1 MILMK
6 ILKNRSG
13 QKWFLMV
20 KRLIETLVSSPNPDE
35 DKNRREIILNIIFLV
50 SIAGFMILNVIRVA
64 DYFIYPEIEG
74 LPLWTTFLILFFF
87 CALLRLSKRGR
98 AKTAAWFLIAIYS
111 APMFYCFIVWGTD
124 LPSALLLAVLIITLS
139 GILISERLVLIMT
152 GLISLALIGITIG
165 QQRDLIPV
173 QSYWRDYPTALGDII
188 AYAVLL
194 IIAAFIA
201 WLFGRSISR
210 ALDRARQSEKALK
223 EERDSLEIK
232 VVERTAELRQ
242 AEAEKINQLYRLA
255 EFGRLSSGIFH
266 DLINPLTAVSLNLE
280 QIKDQS
286 ENKISNA
293 KSYLGQALIATR
305 KMEDLISS
313 IKRQLQRKSQRTEF
327 SVNEEIGQ
335 VIQILAYKAR
345 RADVKILWTASE
357 DIRMLG
363 DAVKF
368 SQIIINLLANSIE
381 ACEGKTDGISDEKN
395 INIKSGTEGEDIIIT
410 VSDHGEGIAP
420 ENLDKIFLP
429 FFSTK
434 RIDNRGLGLGLAST
448 KSIVEKDFG
457 GQITVTS
464 QLGIGTK
471 FFIRLPKSFV
481 GAIANN

>member
-1 MILMK
+1 
-6 ILKNRSG
+6 
-13 QKWFLMV
+13 
-20 KRLIETLVSSPNPDE
+20 
-35 DKNRREIILNIIFLV
+35 
-50 SIAGFMILNVIRVA
+50 
-64 DYFIYPEIEG
+64 
-74 LPLWTTFLILFFF
+74 
-87 CALLRLSKRGR
+87 
-98 AKTAAWFLIAIYS
+98 
-111 APMFYCFIVWGTD
+111 
-124 LPSALLLAVLIITLS
+124 
-139 GILISERLVLIMT
+139 MT

-165 QQRDLIPV
+165 QQRGLIFV
-173 QSYWRDYPTALGDII
+173 QSYWRNYPTALGDII

-201 WLFGRSISR
+201 WLFSQSISR

-286 ENKISNA
+286 ENKISSA

-305 KMEDLISS
+305 KMEDLIAS

-327 SVNEEIGQ
+327 SINEEIGQ

-345 RADVKILWTASE
+345 RAGVKIVWTASK
-357 DIRMLG
+357 DARLLG

-381 ACEGKTDGISDEKN
+381 ACEGITDEEITEEKN
-395 INIKSGTEGEDIIIT
+395 IDIKSEAKDENIIIT
-410 VSDHGEGIAP
+410 VRDQGEGIAQ
-420 ENLDKIFLP
+420 ENIDKIFAP

-434 RIDNRGLGLGLAST
+434 QTDNRGLGLGLAST

-464 QLGIGTK
+464 QLGLGAE
-471 FFIRLPKSFV
+471 FSVRLPKCFV
-481 GAIANN
+481 SATANN